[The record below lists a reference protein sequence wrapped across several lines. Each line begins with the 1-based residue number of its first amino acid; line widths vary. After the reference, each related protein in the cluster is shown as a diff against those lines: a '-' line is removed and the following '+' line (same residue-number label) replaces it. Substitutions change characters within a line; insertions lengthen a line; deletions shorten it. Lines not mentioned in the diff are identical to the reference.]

1 MARRGES
8 RHRGTTGEHFAYL
21 WTTGSSC
28 LSALLS
34 IPLSSLFPLCLS
46 AIDVPQTRSQH
57 PRAAPKTRAFLA
69 RSRCLSTFFPHSSSP
84 HHCSLSSSGYL
95 ATCKRQLQ
103 QRLFNMAK
111 LFILIFDLRRRRK
124 SSALRVKSRV
134 GDANKVNCA
143 RFQITV
149 AQGDNSNNSNIN
161 WLICNYLMWA
171 ALPTAQSA
179 ASNCRCAAAKVA
191 TAIRN
196 AFPENLLSNLTDW
209 RECNDVLMR
218 WKSRS
223 HQRFWWIDCKCG
235 KAAMPETLAEVLV
248 G

>member
-1 MARRGES
+1 MCDKHALNIHVPPQKRARFLS
-8 RHRGTTGEHFAYL
+8 QVKVSVYL
-21 WTTGSSC
+21 PSSP
-28 LSALLS
+28 LLLS
-34 IPLSSLFPLCLS
+34 
-46 AIDVPQTRSQH
+46 
-57 PRAAPKTRAFLA
+57 
-69 RSRCLSTFFPHSSSP
+69 SP
-84 HHCSLSSSGYL
+84 LSSSGYL

-103 QRLFNMAK
+103 QRLFNTAK
-111 LFILIFDLRRRRK
+111 LFILIFDLRRRRQ